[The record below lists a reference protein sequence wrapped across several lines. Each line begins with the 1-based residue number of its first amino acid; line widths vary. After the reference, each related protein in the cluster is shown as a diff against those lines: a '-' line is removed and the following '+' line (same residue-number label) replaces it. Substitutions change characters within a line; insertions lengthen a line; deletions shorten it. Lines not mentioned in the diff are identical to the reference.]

1 MLKKPWFAAI
11 LCVIVVLSS
20 TVISVHRA
28 LDADCETTRHIF
40 DAPDGIAEQL
50 DKVCSAG
57 SGIVKLAEKYGLDEF
72 TTSDA
77 SDLCTSIR
85 FAVGEAEPPELY
97 DLYRILLTR
106 VDELR
111 TSLRMEDLSTEDQ
124 KLLDAYEADYVAAQQ
139 AIGNS
144 GYNQSVNLYLR
155 KLGGFSRFFARLC
168 GVHLPEQFA

>member
-20 TVISVHRA
+20 TVISVHHR

-50 DKVCSAG
+50 DKVCTAG

-72 TTSDA
+72 STFEGA
-77 SDLCTSIR
+77 ELCTSVR
-85 FAVGEAEPPELY
+85 FAVSEAEPSELY

-111 TSLRMEDLSTEDQ
+111 TSLRMKDLSTEDQ

-144 GYNQSVNLYLR
+144 GYNQSVNLFL
-155 KLGGFSRFFARLC
+155 KNLGGFSRFFARLC